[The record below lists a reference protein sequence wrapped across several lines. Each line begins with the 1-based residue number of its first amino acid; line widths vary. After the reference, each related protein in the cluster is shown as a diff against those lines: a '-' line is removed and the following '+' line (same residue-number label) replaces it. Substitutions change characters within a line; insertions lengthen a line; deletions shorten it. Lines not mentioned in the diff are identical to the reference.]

1 MRKSLGRKHSYR
13 SALQDYPGGIVP
25 ARPTVSLVVPTHNE
39 ASGLEQLVSDI
50 IAQDYDR
57 IVEIFFVDGCSKDGT
72 YETLLALADR
82 NRTFRVLRNSK
93 GQTAAGINLAFG
105 QATGDVVIRLDAHA
119 RFEPDVVRKSVESLL
134 RTGAAGVGAIARP
147 AESRTLVG
155 RAIVSAHRSPFGI
168 GVAKFRKEGAE
179 GWTDTVWNG
188 CYWRHVVDRVGPL
201 REDLHR
207 AEDNDFNARVRG
219 LGYGL
224 YLSPDIRALYQPRHT
239 LGGLWRQY
247 FANGAGVA
255 RAALSS
261 SGAVTMRHFAP
272 LGLVLLVVLP
282 ASISLVSPP
291 ALLVA
296 KAALLGYG
304 AVLLLSVLLAARK
317 EPARHVALLPVVL
330 ATLHLSYGLGTSW
343 GFVRGAFDR
352 MSPGKGT
359 RIPAGQSR
367 ERAGL

>member
-1 MRKSLGRKHSYR
+1 MRKSLGGKHSYR
-13 SALQDYPGGIVP
+13 SALQDYPGGIAP
-25 ARPTVSLVVPTHNE
+25 ERPTVSLVVPTYNE
-39 ASGLEQLVSDI
+39 ASGLEQLVSDVV
-50 IAQDYDR
+50 AQDYDR
-57 IVEIFFVDGCSKDGT
+57 IVEIFFADGCSKDGT
-72 YETLLALADR
+72 YETLVALGAR

-119 RFEPDVVRKSVESLL
+119 RFEPDVVRKSVECLL
-134 RTGAAGVGAIARP
+134 RTEAAGVGAIARP
-147 AESRTLVG
+147 AEGRTLVG

-188 CYWRHVVDRVGPL
+188 CYWRHVVERVGPL

-207 AEDNDFNARVRG
+207 AEDNDFNARVRS

-239 LGGLWRQY
+239 LAGLWRQY
-247 FANGAGVA
+247 FANGIGVA
-255 RAALSS
+255 RAALGST
-261 SGAVTMRHFAP
+261 GAVTMRHFAP
-272 LGLVLLVVLP
+272 LALVLLVVLP
-282 ASISLVSPP
+282 ASLSLVAPP

-296 KAALLGYG
+296 EVALLGYA

-317 EPARHVALLPVVL
+317 EPARHVALLPAVL
-330 ATLHLSYGLGTSW
+330 ATLHLSYGLGTIW
-343 GFVRGAFDR
+343 GGARGALDR
-352 MSPGKGT
+352 LSPGKGA
-359 RIPAGQSR
+359 RIPAEQSR
-367 ERAGL
+367 ERAGT

>member
-1 MRKSLGRKHSYR
+1 
-13 SALQDYPGGIVP
+13 
-25 ARPTVSLVVPTHNE
+25 
-39 ASGLEQLVSDI
+39 
-50 IAQDYDR
+50 
-57 IVEIFFVDGCSKDGT
+57 
-72 YETLLALADR
+72 
-82 NRTFRVLRNSK
+82 
-93 GQTAAGINLAFG
+93 
-105 QATGDVVIRLDAHA
+105 
-119 RFEPDVVRKSVESLL
+119 VVRKSVESLL

-207 AEDNDFNARVRG
+207 AEDNDFNARVRS

-247 FANGAGVA
+247 FANGVGVA

-272 LGLVLLVVLP
+272 LCLVLLVVLP
-282 ASISLVSPP
+282 ASLSLAFPP

-304 AVLLLSVLLAARK
+304 AVLLLSVLLAARN
-317 EPARHVALLPVVL
+317 EPARHVALLPAVL